1 MPGCPPRA
9 RLRLSPAP
17 ASAIASAPAA
27 ASAPHLVA
35 PDREDEHEADGDVL
49 PVGLD
54 ADDHEAV
61 LEHRGIHTPM
71 TEPMIVATP
80 PNRLVPP
87 IATAVIAC
95 RLSVECP
102 DTDVVVK

>member
-1 MPGCPPRA
+1 MITKPFWSTA
-9 RLRLSPAP
+9 
-17 ASAIASAPAA
+17 
-27 ASAPHLVA
+27 
-35 PDREDEHEADGDVL
+35 
-49 PVGLD
+49 
-54 ADDHEAV
+54 
-61 LEHRGIHTPM
+61 GIQTPI

-95 RLSVECP
+95 RLSVEWP